1 MEKNLWYAGEHHI
14 PVLGH
19 RGISAHYPENTLPS
33 FEAAIDLGVDL
44 IEFDINVT
52 RDGQLVVI
60 HDNDIART
68 SDHAGL
74 TRDYTL
80 AQLKSFDFGYPAKFG
95 DLYRGYQIPT
105 FEEVLALVKR
115 KSETVLLNVEI
126 KDMHHQ
132 TVDDTIALLH
142 RFGLEERSVIA
153 CFDAE
158 LLRYTKA
165 AYPHM
170 RCQGFPGRYMSNF
183 TEDTYQCMFGMGIPI
198 GGQNRTEEEILS
210 DVAFARAQGI
220 LAWLF
225 TCDTPE
231 TVQACVRYGAD
242 NVTGND
248 PAVALSTLR
257 DMNLHA

>member
-1 MEKNLWYAGEHHI
+1 MQVPEQRTVQHEDVVKDF
-14 PVLGH
+14 PVFLQ
-19 RGISAHYPENTLPS
+19 
-33 FEAAIDLGVDL
+33 
-44 IEFDINVT
+44 VT
-52 RDGQLVVI
+52 
-60 HDNDIART
+60 
-68 SDHAGL
+68 
-74 TRDYTL
+74 
-80 AQLKSFDFGYPAKFG
+80 
-95 DLYRGYQIPT
+95 
-105 FEEVLALVKR
+105 
-115 KSETVLLNVEI
+115 VEI

-158 LLRYTKA
+158 ILRYTKA

-198 GGQNRTEEEILS
+198 GGKNRTEEEILS

-248 PAVALSTLR
+248 PAVALSILR